1 MPFRKI
7 TSVRDVFCCCFVG
20 FFVCLFLWLLLL
32 LFFFFFFFF
41 WGGVVACLVGCLF
54 VLFLFVLLI
63 DNGSVEELEL
73 FDNVV
78 LRCVD
83 RRYFRRGDCV
93 VFVQSTM

>member
-1 MPFRKI
+1 MLL
-7 TSVRDVFCCCFVG
+7 FCWGFCL
-20 FFVCLFLWLLLL
+20 FFVFLGGLLLL
-32 LFFFFFFFF
+32 VWL
-41 WGGVVACLVGCLF
+41 VAYL
-54 VLFLFVLLI
+54 LFLFVLLI

-93 VFVQSTM
+93 AFVQSTM